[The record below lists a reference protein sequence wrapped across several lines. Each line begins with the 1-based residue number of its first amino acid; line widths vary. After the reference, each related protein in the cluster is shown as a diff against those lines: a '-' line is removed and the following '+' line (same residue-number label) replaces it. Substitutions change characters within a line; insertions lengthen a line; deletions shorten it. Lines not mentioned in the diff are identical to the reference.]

1 MYLMLSAAQGRAP
14 LAEAFL
20 DLKKT
25 YDRVPRR
32 QLWVVFA
39 EELGVPPDIQLGL

>member
-1 MYLMLSAAQGRAP
+1 MLSAAQGRGP
-14 LAEAFL
+14 LAVAFL
-20 DLKKT
+20 DLEKA

-39 EELGVPPDIQLGL
+39 EELGVPLDIQLGL